1 MAVGRLEGDIFMI
14 DKLRLFIENNLESKT
29 FIKFNKFKYSQEN
42 SSCSVMLEDDNL
54 DKRIDETYL
63 DEAFDSEVEDT
74 SYKEF
79 FGTSENVRKCK
90 SSNLDNFINSTQDTN
105 KFQKL
110 LFNYIDSKEL
120 KDSDVYNKVHIDRR
134 LFSKI
139 RSDSDYHPSKETV
152 ILLGLA
158 LELNETEIE
167 ELLNSASYS
176 LPKNNV
182 YDLIIR
188 FCFIERIYDLKE
200 VNNLLDSYECKL
212 FSY

>member
-1 MAVGRLEGDIFMI
+1 MI
-14 DKLRLFIENNLESKT
+14 EKLRLFIETNLESDT
-29 FIKFNKFKYSQEN
+29 FIKFNKFKYGQEN
-42 SSCSVMLEDDNL
+42 ASCSVMLEDDNL
-54 DKRIDETYL
+54 DKRIDHTYL
-63 DEAFDSEVEDT
+63 DEAFELDEVDFAKHIEVPVQAK
-74 SYKEF
+74 S
-79 FGTSENVRKCK
+79 CK
-90 SSNLDNFINSTQDTN
+90 SSNLNDFINNTQDTN

-120 KDSDVYNKVHIDRR
+120 IDSDVYNKVHIARR

-158 LELNETEIE
+158 LELNEVEIE

-188 FCFIERIYDLKE
+188 FCFIEGIYDLTE

>member
-1 MAVGRLEGDIFMI
+1 MI
-14 DKLRLFIENNLESKT
+14 EKLRLFIETNLESDT
-29 FIKFNKFKYSQEN
+29 FIKFNKFKYGQEN
-42 SSCSVMLEDDNL
+42 ASCSVMLEDDNL
-54 DKRIDETYL
+54 DKRIDHTYL
-63 DEAFDSEVEDT
+63 DEAFELDEVDFAKHIEVPVQA
-74 SYKEF
+74 K
-79 FGTSENVRKCK
+79 RCK
-90 SSNLDNFINSTQDTN
+90 SSNLDDFINNTQDTN

-158 LELNETEIE
+158 LELNEVEIE
-167 ELLNSASYS
+167 KLLNSASYS

-188 FCFIERIYDLKE
+188 FCFIEGIYDLTE

>member
-1 MAVGRLEGDIFMI
+1 MI
-14 DKLRLFIENNLESKT
+14 EKLRLFIETNLESDT
-29 FIKFNKFKYSQEN
+29 FIKFNKFKYGQEN
-42 SSCSVMLEDDNL
+42 ASCSVMLEDDNL
-54 DKRIDETYL
+54 DKRIDHTYL
-63 DEAFDSEVEDT
+63 DEAFELDEVDFAKHIEVPVQAK
-74 SYKEF
+74 S
-79 FGTSENVRKCK
+79 CK
-90 SSNLDNFINSTQDTN
+90 SSNLNDFINNTQDTN

-120 KDSDVYNKVHIDRR
+120 IDSDVYNKVHIDRR

-158 LELNETEIE
+158 LELNEVEIE

-188 FCFIERIYDLKE
+188 FCFIEGIYDLTE
-200 VNNLLDSYECKL
+200 VNNLLDSYEYKL

>member
-1 MAVGRLEGDIFMI
+1 MI
-14 DKLRLFIENNLESKT
+14 EKLRLFIENNLESNT
-29 FIKFNKFKYSQEN
+29 FVKFNKFKYSQEN
-42 SSCSVMLEDDNL
+42 ASCSVMLEDDNL
-54 DKRIDETYL
+54 DKKIDRTYL
-63 DEAFDSEVEDT
+63 DEVFEYEESDL
-74 SYKEF
+74 KQQ
-79 FGTSENVRKCK
+79 VRRCK
-90 SSNLDNFINSTQDTN
+90 VSNLDDFINDNQDTN

-110 LFNYIDSKEL
+110 LFNYIDSREL

-139 RSDSDYHPSKETV
+139 RSDVNYHPSKDTV

-158 LELNETEIE
+158 LELSEIEIE

-188 FCFIERIYDLKE
+188 FCFVEGIYDLFE

-212 FSY
+212 FEC

>member
-1 MAVGRLEGDIFMI
+1 MI
-14 DKLRLFIENNLESKT
+14 EKLRLFIETNLESNT
-29 FIKFNKFKYSQEN
+29 FVKFNKFKYSQEN
-42 SSCSVMLEDDNL
+42 ASCSVMLEDDNL
-54 DKRIDETYL
+54 DKKIDRTYL
-63 DEAFDSEVEDT
+63 DDAFEYE
-74 SYKEF
+74 EH
-79 FGTSENVRKCK
+79 ELQPQVRKCK
-90 SSNLDNFINSTQDTN
+90 VGNLDDFINDNQDTN

-110 LFNYIDSKEL
+110 LFNYIDSREL

-139 RSDSDYHPSKETV
+139 RSDVNYHPSKDTV

-158 LELNETEIE
+158 LELSEIEIE

-188 FCFIERIYDLKE
+188 FCFVEGIYDLFE

-212 FSY
+212 FEC

>member
-1 MAVGRLEGDIFMI
+1 MV
-14 DKLRLFIENNLESKT
+14 DKLRLFIENNLESDT
-29 FIKFNKFKYSQEN
+29 FIKFNKFKYGQEN
-42 SSCSVMLEDDNL
+42 ASCSVMLEDDNL
-54 DKRIDETYL
+54 DKKIDETYL
-63 DEAFDSEVEDT
+63 DEAFNLELEEN
-74 SYKEF
+74 SYKDF
-79 FGTSENVRKCK
+79 FGTSVQSKRCK
-90 SSNLDNFINSTQDTN
+90 NSNLDDFINSTQDTN

-110 LFNYIDSKEL
+110 LFSYIDSKEL

-139 RSDSDYHPSKETV
+139 RSDYDYHPSKETV

-158 LELNETEIE
+158 LELSESEIE

-188 FCFIERIYDLKE
+188 FCFIEKIYDLKE

>member
-1 MAVGRLEGDIFMI
+1 MI
-14 DKLRLFIENNLESKT
+14 EKLRLFIETNLESDT
-29 FIKFNKFKYSQEN
+29 FIKFNKFKYTQEN
-42 SSCSVMLEDDNL
+42 ASCSVMLEDDNL
-54 DKRIDETYL
+54 DKRIDHTYL
-63 DEAFDSEVEDT
+63 DEAFELDEVDFAKHIEVPVQT
-74 SYKEF
+74 K
-79 FGTSENVRKCK
+79 RCK
-90 SSNLDNFINSTQDTN
+90 STNLDDFINSTQDTN

-120 KDSDVYNKVHIDRR
+120 KDSDVYNKVHVDRR

-158 LELNETEIE
+158 LELNEVEIE

-188 FCFIERIYDLKE
+188 FCFIEGIYDLTE